1 MTEDASRAKYSHF
14 GGESIVA
21 RRASKPPAKVALDC
35 FVRASSLVFLA
46 LLYLNFCSARMRP
59 KPFLASLAQGRVVDK
74 DARMY
79 ISKLLIFCF
88 ALLYTSW
95 SVRIMARMIQIDKI
109 TAKGASMHC
118 SHVFFYLICGVSR
131 CSTHL
136 GTRAA
141 GRKHG

>member
-1 MTEDASRAKYSHF
+1 
-14 GGESIVA
+14 
-21 RRASKPPAKVALDC
+21 
-35 FVRASSLVFLA
+35 
-46 LLYLNFCSARMRP
+46 MRP

-141 GRKHG
+141 GRKHGQRGFRSMFLVFRTLFYVISHKAHVLLLVLCFCMHIFFCLSLRLGP

>member
-1 MTEDASRAKYSHF
+1 
-14 GGESIVA
+14 
-21 RRASKPPAKVALDC
+21 
-35 FVRASSLVFLA
+35 VRASSLVFLA

-74 DARMY
+74 DVKMY

-109 TAKGASMHC
+109 TAKGASTHC
-118 SHVFFYLICGVSR
+118 SHVFFI
-131 CSTHL
+131 
-136 GTRAA
+136 
-141 GRKHG
+141 